1 MGEREVIAPTSVR
14 VRGGR
19 SVEGEGGFP
28 RRGAAPRS
36 ARTWLLLLRPQ
47 IRDKKWGSETERIAL
62 DVKAGRFGKGRT
74 LNYANRVRGA
84 LVAYKQR
91 DMEAGGRGT
100 HIRDIPSVAS
110 AEAAQRLL
118 QPPRA
123 AGAARRSS
131 SGPGAALGHPRAALG
146 RPTSKPRAATAKPCP
161 LRGDGRRW
169 KETHRAPDFNSNFFT
184 NLSKERQSQ

>member
-1 MGEREVIAPTSVR
+1 MKV
-14 VRGGR
+14 
-19 SVEGEGGFP
+19 
-28 RRGAAPRS
+28 
-36 ARTWLLLLRPQ
+36 
-47 IRDKKWGSETERIAL
+47 
-62 DVKAGRFGKGRT
+62 GRFGKGRT
-74 LNYANRVRGA
+74 LNYANRVRGV

-100 HIRDIPSVAS
+100 HIRGIPSVAS

-169 KETHRAPDFNSNFFT
+169 KETHRAPDFNSIFFT
-184 NLSKERQSQ
+184 NLSKERQSQCYASFVSFSFCFVTRTFHPMAF

>member
-1 MGEREVIAPTSVR
+1 MVFLGEATKQTRE
-14 VRGGR
+14 
-19 SVEGEGGFP
+19 
-28 RRGAAPRS
+28 
-36 ARTWLLLLRPQ
+36 
-47 IRDKKWGSETERIAL
+47 
-62 DVKAGRFGKGRT
+62 T
-74 LNYANRVRGA
+74 LTYTNTLRGA
-84 LVAYKQR
+84 LVSYNHC

-100 HIRDIPSVAS
+100 HIWDIPSVAS

-118 QPPRA
+118 QPPHA

-146 RPTSKPRAATAKPCP
+146 RPTPKPRAATAKPCP

-184 NLSKERQSQ
+184 NLSKERQSQWHASFVYFSFCFVTRTIPSHNLLILQPDALSSPFTSDAG

>member
-1 MGEREVIAPTSVR
+1 MKT
-14 VRGGR
+14 
-19 SVEGEGGFP
+19 
-28 RRGAAPRS
+28 
-36 ARTWLLLLRPQ
+36 
-47 IRDKKWGSETERIAL
+47 
-62 DVKAGRFGKGRT
+62 GRFGKGRT
-74 LNYANRVRGA
+74 LNYANRIRGA

-118 QPPRA
+118 RPPRA

-146 RPTSKPRAATAKPCP
+146 RPTPKPRAATAKPCP

-169 KETHRAPDFNSNFFT
+169 KETHRAPTLQISTPIFHQLIEGETITMARFFCVFFLLFCDQ
-184 NLSKERQSQ
+184 NHSIP

>member
-1 MGEREVIAPTSVR
+1 M
-14 VRGGR
+14 
-19 SVEGEGGFP
+19 
-28 RRGAAPRS
+28 
-36 ARTWLLLLRPQ
+36 
-47 IRDKKWGSETERIAL
+47 
-62 DVKAGRFGKGRT
+62 KAGRFGKGRT

-169 KETHRAPDFNSNFFT
+169 KETHRAPDFNSNFSPTYRRRDNHNGTLLLCIFLLFCDQ
-184 NLSKERQSQ
+184 NHSIP

>member
-1 MGEREVIAPTSVR
+1 M
-14 VRGGR
+14 
-19 SVEGEGGFP
+19 
-28 RRGAAPRS
+28 
-36 ARTWLLLLRPQ
+36 
-47 IRDKKWGSETERIAL
+47 
-62 DVKAGRFGKGRT
+62 KAGRFGKGRI

-91 DMEAGGRGT
+91 DMGAGGRGT

-169 KETHRAPDFNSNFFT
+169 KETHRAPDFNSNFSPTYRRRDNHNDTLLLCLFPSVLWFCGADDALEIRM
-184 NLSKERQSQ
+184 NSVM